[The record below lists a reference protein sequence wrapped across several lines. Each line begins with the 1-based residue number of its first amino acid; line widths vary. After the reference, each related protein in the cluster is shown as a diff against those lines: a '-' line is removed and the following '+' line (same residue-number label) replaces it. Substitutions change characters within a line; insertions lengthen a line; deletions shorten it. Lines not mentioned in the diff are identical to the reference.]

1 MSITPFRTV
10 TSREIYG
17 ADISGLQDA
26 VNRCER
32 VLELGTAT
40 VTNHALT
47 PVSDQATPGLH
58 RRIYEGAIRGWLET
72 PSPVI
77 RRGGTIVPPGEYTLY
92 AAQGAVV
99 FHAQQAAGAA
109 ITAAF
114 THVTDASALTGHT
127 AATAAHGAVVD
138 PTASKLILRDAAG
151 RAQVA
156 DGVVSADI
164 ATFGQVS
171 AHMETHSGVHGVGT
185 STVESAVG
193 AQGKVDTHAA
203 IASAGIHGSSVAP
216 LVNTLVHRDG
226 QGRIQLASHTPATS
240 TASGS
245 PGEVCW
251 DTDFIYVCVA
261 ENTWRRTPLAAW

>member
-72 PSPVI
+72 PTPVI

-138 PTASKLILRDAAG
+138 PTASRLILRDAAG

-171 AHMETHSGVHGVGT
+171 A
-185 STVESAVG
+185 
-193 AQGKVDTHAA
+193 HAA